1 MTKQFTPDLKLKAVN
16 YYNKINNY
24 VKVCEVF
31 ECSERSLKRWVE
43 RYDKNKNVNRKTRKL
58 GSYKLEKQHIQFIK
72 ETLRKHSD
80 IQMNFLQELLKS
92 KFPKLDISR
101 QYLSDI
107 IRDIIRDNNITRKR
121 ATFKHFPKT
130 YRGNIRNEQQELKEF
145 FDVINKFKLEDII
158 SIDETSVSTS
168 LTHNYCRSFLGDRC
182 IKKTTNNEVFKKYS
196 LVVAINNKK
205 CIASELYQNGAVNAE
220 RFNEFLKNIC
230 SKVKGKL
237 FVLDN
242 GQIHKKESTKQI
254 IKETGNYLVY
264 TCPYHPR
271 LNSIEQ
277 FFNQMKH
284 YIKLDKPNTFTS
296 LDGSVKSSIDKIKPT
311 NYENYFIYAYNKDY
325 YKNKLNNKK
334 YTRRRKL
341 KIYKN

>member
-16 YYNKINNY
+16 YYHNIKNY

-43 RYDKNKNVNRKTRKL
+43 RYDKNKNVDRKTRKL

-107 IRDIIRDNNITRKR
+107 IRDNNITRKR

-130 YRGNIRNEQQELKEF
+130 YRGNIRNEKEELKKF
-145 FDVINKFKLEDII
+145 FDVINQFKLEDII

-168 LTHNYCRSFLGDRC
+168 LTHNYCRAFLGDRC

-205 CIASELYQNGAVNAE
+205 CIASELFQNGAVNAE
-220 RFNEFLKNIC
+220 RFNDFLKQIC

-254 IKETGNYLVY
+254 IKESENYLVY

-284 YIKLDKPNTFTS
+284 YIKLDKPNTFTA

-334 YTRRRKL
+334 YTKRRTL
-341 KIYKN
+341 KIYKD

>member
-1 MTKQFTPDLKLKAVN
+1 MKQFTPDLKLKAVH
-16 YYNKINNY
+16 YYNKIHNY
-24 VKVCEVF
+24 VKVCEIF

-43 RYDKNKNVNRKTRKL
+43 RYNKNKNINRKTRKL

-80 IQMNFLQELLKS
+80 IQMNFLHELIKD

-101 QYLSDI
+101 QYLS
-107 IRDIIRDNNITRKR
+107 DIIRDNNITRKR

-130 YRGNIRNEQQELKEF
+130 YRGNIRNEQQEMKEF
-145 FDVINKFKLEDII
+145 FNEISKFKLQDII

-168 LTHNYCRSFLGDRC
+168 LTHNYCRAFLGDRC
-182 IKKTTNNEVFKKYS
+182 VKKTTNNEVFKKYS
-196 LVVAINNKK
+196 LVVAINNKE
-205 CIASELYQNGAVNAE
+205 CIASELYQKGAVDAE
-220 RFNEFLKNIC
+220 RFNEFIKKIC
-230 SKVKGKL
+230 SKVRGKL

-242 GQIHKKESTKQI
+242 GQIHKTEQTKQI
-254 IKETGNYLVY
+254 IKESGNYLLY

-284 YIKLDKPNTFTS
+284 YIKLDKPNTFTE
-296 LDGSVKSSIDKIKPT
+296 LDKSVKTSIDKIKEE

-325 YKNKLNNKK
+325 YKNKQNNKK
-334 YTRRRKL
+334 YTKRRTL
-341 KIYKN
+341 KVYKD

>member
-16 YYNKINNY
+16 YYHKINNY

-80 IQMNFLQELLKS
+80 IQMNFLQELLKN
-92 KFPKLDISR
+92 KFPNLDISR
-101 QYLSDI
+101 QYLS
-107 IRDIIRDNNITRKR
+107 DIIRDNNITRKR

-158 SIDETSVSTS
+158 SIDETLVSTS
-168 LTHNYCRSFLGDRC
+168 LTHNYCRAFLGDRC

-205 CIASELYQNGAVNAE
+205 CIASELYQNGAVNSE
-220 RFNEFLKNIC
+220 RFNDFLKNIC
-230 SKVKGKL
+230 SKVRGKL

-254 IKETGNYLVY
+254 IKESGNYLVY

-284 YIKLDKPNTFTS
+284 YIKLDKPNTFTE
-296 LDGSVKSSIDKIKPT
+296 LEKSVKVSIDKIKED
-311 NYENYFIYAYNKDY
+311 NYKNYFIYAYNKDY
-325 YKNKLNNKK
+325 YKNKQNNKK
-334 YTRRRKL
+334 YTKRRTL
-341 KIYKN
+341 KVYKD

>member
-1 MTKQFTPDLKLKAVN
+1 MTKQFTPDLKLRAVH
-16 YYNKINNY
+16 YYNKIHNY

-43 RYDKNKNVNRKTRKL
+43 RYDKTKNVNRKSRKL

-72 ETLRKHSD
+72 ETLQKHSD
-80 IQMNFLQELLKS
+80 IQMNFLQELLKT
-92 KFPKLDISR
+92 KFPKLEISR
-101 QYLSDI
+101 QYLS
-107 IRDIIRDNNITRKR
+107 DIIRDNNITRKR

-145 FDVINKFKLEDII
+145 FDVISKFKLEDII

-168 LTHNYCRSFLGDRC
+168 LTHNYCRAFLGDRC
-182 IKKTTNNEVFKKYS
+182 VKKTTNNEVFKKYS

-205 CIASELYQNGAVNAE
+205 CIATELYQNGAVNSE
-220 RFNEFLKNIC
+220 RFNDFLTKIC
-230 SKVKGKL
+230 SKVKSKL

-242 GQIHKKESTKQI
+242 GQIHKKERTKQI
-254 IKETGNYLVY
+254 IKDSGNYLVY

-284 YIKLDKPNTFTS
+284 YIKLDKPTTYTA
-296 LDGSVKSSIDKIKPT
+296 LDGSVKTSIDKIKT
-311 NYENYFIYAYNKDY
+311 ENYENYFIYAYNKDY
-325 YKNKLNNKK
+325 YKNKQNNKK
-334 YTRRRKL
+334 YTKRRTL
-341 KIYKN
+341 KVYKD

>member
-1 MTKQFTPDLKLKAVN
+1 MTTKQFTPDLKLKAVN
-16 YYNKINNY
+16 YYHKIKNY
-24 VKVCEVF
+24 VKVCEIF

-43 RYDKNKNVNRKTRKL
+43 RYNKNKNVNRKTRKL

-107 IRDIIRDNNITRKR
+107 IRDNNITRKR

-130 YRGNIRNEQQELKEF
+130 YRGNIRNEKEELKEF
-145 FDVINKFKLEDII
+145 FDAINKFKLEDII

-168 LTHNYCRSFLGDRC
+168 LTHNYCRAFLGDRC
-182 IKKTTNNEVFKKYS
+182 VKKTTNNEVFKKYS

-205 CIASELYQNGAVNAE
+205 CIASELYQNGAVNSE
-220 RFNEFLKNIC
+220 RFNDFLKKIC
-230 SKVKGKL
+230 SKVRGKL

-254 IKETGNYLVY
+254 IKESGNYLVY

-284 YIKLDKPNTFTS
+284 YIKLDKPNTFTA
-296 LDGSVKSSIDKIKPT
+296 LDGSVKTSIDKIKPT

-334 YTRRRKL
+334 YTRRRTL
-341 KIYKN
+341 KVYKE

>member
-16 YYNKINNY
+16 YYHKINNY

-31 ECSERSLKRWVE
+31 ECSERSLKRWIE

-72 ETLRKHSD
+72 DTLRKHSD

-101 QYLSDI
+101 QYLS
-107 IRDIIRDNNITRKR
+107 DIIRDNNITRKR

-168 LTHNYCRSFLGDRC
+168 LTHNYCRAFLGDRC
-182 IKKTTNNEVFKKYS
+182 VKKTTNNEVFKKYS

-205 CIASELYQNGAVNAE
+205 CIASELFQNGAVNSE
-220 RFNEFLKNIC
+220 RFNDFLKKIC
-230 SKVKGKL
+230 SKVRGKL

-254 IKETGNYLVY
+254 IKESGNYLVY

-277 FFNQMKH
+277 LFNQMKH
-284 YIKLDKPNTFTS
+284 YIKLDKPKTFIA
-296 LDGSVKSSIDKIKPT
+296 LDESVKSSIDKIKPT

-334 YTRRRKL
+334 YTKRRTL
-341 KIYKN
+341 KVYKE

>member
-1 MTKQFTPDLKLKAVN
+1 MTKQFTSDLKLKAVN
-16 YYNKINNY
+16 YYHKINNY
-24 VKVCEVF
+24 VKVCKVF

-43 RYDKNKNVNRKTRKL
+43 RYNKNKNVNRKTRKF

-107 IRDIIRDNNITRKR
+107 IRDNNITRKR

-130 YRGNIRNEQQELKEF
+130 YRGNIRNEKEELKEF

-168 LTHNYCRSFLGDRC
+168 LTHNYCRAFLGDRC
-182 IKKTTNNEVFKKYS
+182 VKKTTNNEVFKKYS

-205 CIASELYQNGAVNAE
+205 CIASELYQNGAVNSE
-220 RFNEFLKNIC
+220 RFNDFLKKLC
-230 SKVKGKL
+230 SKVRGKL

-254 IKETGNYLVY
+254 IKESGNYLLY

-284 YIKLDKPNTFTS
+284 YIKLDKPNTFTA
-296 LDGSVKSSIDKIKPT
+296 LDGSVKTSIDKIKEE

-334 YTRRRKL
+334 YTKRRTL
-341 KIYKN
+341 KVYKD

>member
-1 MTKQFTPDLKLKAVN
+1 M
-16 YYNKINNY
+16 
-24 VKVCEVF
+24 
-31 ECSERSLKRWVE
+31 
-43 RYDKNKNVNRKTRKL
+43 
-58 GSYKLEKQHIQFIK
+58 
-72 ETLRKHSD
+72 
-80 IQMNFLQELLKS
+80 
-92 KFPKLDISR
+92 
-101 QYLSDI
+101 
-107 IRDIIRDNNITRKR
+107 
-121 ATFKHFPKT
+121 
-130 YRGNIRNEQQELKEF
+130 
-145 FDVINKFKLEDII
+145 
-158 SIDETSVSTS
+158 
-168 LTHNYCRSFLGDRC
+168 
-182 IKKTTNNEVFKKYS
+182 
-196 LVVAINNKK
+196 VVAINNKK
-205 CIASELYQNGAVNAE
+205 CISSELYQNGAVNAE

-254 IKETGNYLVY
+254 IKESGNYLVY

-284 YIKLDKPNTFTS
+284 YIKLDKPNTFTA

-311 NYENYFIYAYNKDY
+311 NYENYFIYSYNKDY

-334 YTRRRKL
+334 YTRRRTL

>member
-1 MTKQFTPDLKLKAVN
+1 MTKQFTSDLKLKAVH

-24 VKVCEVF
+24 VKVCEIF

-43 RYDKNKNVNRKTRKL
+43 RYDKNKNVDRKTRKL

-107 IRDIIRDNNITRKR
+107 IRANNITRKR

-168 LTHNYCRSFLGDRC
+168 LTHNYCRAFLGDRC

-220 RFNEFLKNIC
+220 RFNEFLNKIC
-230 SKVKGKL
+230 SKIKGKL

-254 IKETGNYLVY
+254 IKESGNYLVY

-284 YIKLDKPNTFTS
+284 YIKLDKPNTFTT
-296 LDGSVKSSIDKIKPT
+296 LDGSVKTSIDKIKEE

-334 YTRRRKL
+334 YTKRRTL
-341 KIYKN
+341 KVYKGE

>member
-1 MTKQFTPDLKLKAVN
+1 MTKQFTPDLKIKAVN
-16 YYNKINNY
+16 YYHKINNY

-43 RYDKNKNVNRKTRKL
+43 RFDKNKNVDRKTRKL

-107 IRDIIRDNNITRKR
+107 IRDNNITRKR

-130 YRGNIRNEQQELKEF
+130 YRGNIRNEQQELKDF
-145 FDVINKFKLEDII
+145 FDVINKFNLEDII

-168 LTHNYCRSFLGDRC
+168 LTHNYCRAFLGDRC

-220 RFNEFLKNIC
+220 RFNEFLNKIC

-254 IKETGNYLVY
+254 IKESGNYLVY

-284 YIKLDKPNTFTS
+284 YIKLDKPNTFTA

-334 YTRRRKL
+334 YTRRRTL